1 MRALVEELVGAQ
13 TVAEIVE
20 APGLALGG
28 GTADDRILID
38 EYLDRA
44 QIATK

>member
-1 MRALVEELVGAQ
+1 
-13 TVAEIVE
+13 
-20 APGLALGG
+20 LGG